1 MATCLTPT
9 VKIMADSCVS
19 WLVDLALSRLAK
31 IDPRIA
37 QVVELRY
44 FGGLSNEEIAAVLQ
58 VSAITVIRSWNFA
71 RVWLLG
77 TLGEGRRRSLPEFR
91 RVSTTT
97 HSSPV
102 RQQTALCHVP
112 A

>member
-1 MATCLTPT
+1 MATFLTPI

-71 RVWLLG
+71 RVWLLRELGG
-77 TLGEGRRRSLPEFR
+77 TAE
-91 RVSTTT
+91 T
-97 HSSPV
+97 
-102 RQQTALCHVP
+102 QP
-112 A
+112 AGI

>member
-1 MATCLTPT
+1 MATFLTPT

-58 VSAITVIRSWNFA
+58 VSAITVIRSWNLA
-71 RVWLLG
+71 RVWLLRELGG
-77 TLGEGRRRSLPEFR
+77 TAE
-91 RVSTTT
+91 T
-97 HSSPV
+97 
-102 RQQTALCHVP
+102 QP
-112 A
+112 AGI